1 MTSLHPRAWP
11 AQEPPADFAERTAL
25 LVLEQRRRS
34 LRVRRRALTGGA
46 VAAVMMAGGAWGFAR
61 TARPGEAMQSPPA
74 STATLEVV
82 APAPKIE
89 PPSVVPPALEPRGPV
104 PLRRRKS
111 EVYAPTAPPDA
122 GRKIILP
129 RCNCS
134 PSEATI
140 CDCF

>member
-1 MTSLHPRAWP
+1 MTSLHPRDWP

-25 LVLEQRRRS
+25 LLLEQRRRS
-34 LRVRRRALTGGA
+34 LRLRRRTLTGGA
-46 VAAVMMAGGAWGFAR
+46 VAAVMIAGGAWGFAR
-61 TARPGEAMQSPPA
+61 SARPREAMQSLPA
-74 STATLEVV
+74 SAATLEVV

-89 PPSVVPPALEPRGPV
+89 PPSVVPPALEPRAPI
-104 PLRRRKS
+104 PLRHRKS
-111 EVYAPTAPPDA
+111 ETHAPTAPPDA
-122 GRKIILP
+122 GRKVILP

>member
-34 LRVRRRALTGGA
+34 LRLRRRALTGGA
-46 VAAVMMAGGAWGFAR
+46 VAAVMIAGGAWGFAR
-61 TARPGEAMQSPPA
+61 SARPREAVQSLPA

-82 APAPKIE
+82 SPAPKIE
-89 PPSVVPPALEPRGPV
+89 PPSVAAPALEPRAPV
-104 PLRRRKS
+104 PLRHRKS
-111 EVYAPTAPPDA
+111 EAYAPTAPPDA
-122 GRKIILP
+122 GRKVILP

>member
-25 LVLEQRRRS
+25 RVLEQRRRS
-34 LRVRRRALTGGA
+34 LRLRRRALTGGA
-46 VAAVMMAGGAWGFAR
+46 VAAVMIAGGAWGFAR
-61 TARPGEAMQSPPA
+61 SARPREAMQSFPA

-82 APAPKIE
+82 SPAPKIE
-89 PPSVVPPALEPRGPV
+89 PPSVVPPALEPRAPV
-104 PLRRRKS
+104 PLRHRKS
-111 EVYAPTAPPDA
+111 EAYAPTAPPDA
-122 GRKIILP
+122 GRKVILP

-134 PSEATI
+134 PNEATI